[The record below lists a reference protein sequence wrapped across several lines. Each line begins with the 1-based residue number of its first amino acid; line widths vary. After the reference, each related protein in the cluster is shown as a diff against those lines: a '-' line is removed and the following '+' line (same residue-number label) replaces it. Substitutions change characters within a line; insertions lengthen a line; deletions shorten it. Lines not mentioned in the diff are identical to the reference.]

1 MALGL
6 RKLMLGTVAASC
18 LAFPASAANCVA
30 HNEREAFELRVV
42 QTELMVAALSCGES
56 DRYNQFV
63 TAFKNDLA
71 GAYQGVRRAFGRI
84 YRGRAKSELNAFN
97 TQLANASSQRGN
109 KNKARFCQNAS
120 YVFDN
125 TLGKSSQDMVEF
137 VRAQPL
143 GDLHGY
149 SSCSAKPL
157 VKMAKLKERD
167 GATTHPLL
175 FGTEH
180 KQQQFG
186 AVEEVAE
193 APAPAAQASGDGAET
208 EESGMVGRIAGGIF
222 GGGGGDDAPARPVRG
237 GGAP

>member
-30 HNEREAFELRVV
+30 HSEREAFELRVV

-63 TAFKNDLA
+63 TAFKGDLA

-125 TLGKSSQDMVEF
+125 TLGKSSQDMVAF

-157 VKMAKLKERD
+157 VTMAKLKERD

-180 KQQQFG
+180 KQRQFV
-186 AVEEVAE
+186 AVEKIAQ
-193 APAPAAQASGDGAET
+193 APAPEAQQAADNGEGE
-208 EESGMVGRIAGGIF
+208 EESGMVGRLF